1 MLMKLARI
9 PPEEPAASND
19 QLQLNGASQAYLWGL
34 LGMLA
39 SATIFEGYDITIL
52 KLCTPYIA
60 KAFSLSDTEVGAM
73 AAVVRFGGMLSFF
86 VLILADRFGR
96 KAIISTTVL
105 FYALFTLMTALSSGL
120 ISFTIFQSFAQIFLA
135 AEFGIAMVIISEEFP
150 DRMRGSA
157 ISILQTATL
166 LGVVVAGSLFAV
178 VAESRFGW
186 RGMYFIGVAPAIIVF
201 FIRRSMRETV
211 RFTTRVGATKA
222 AADTVEMQKPFAAR
236 LRERFAPFLGP
247 WRGRLILVS
256 TLWNTIG
263 LIGGPTITFFALFA
277 KRDHGFTA
285 GKIASATIVAY
296 VLGSV
301 GSLVCGLLMDQ
312 IGRRFTTCL
321 YYVASAISMF
331 CLFRLSHHLTLSYIA
346 TMFAYQ
352 GARTA
357 TSAFSTE
364 LFPTEIRATGYSLT
378 VQVIGQIGWTLSPL
392 AVGIVAGIVNDLGLA
407 ASYFAIGPIVGA
419 LLVFLF
425 APETKGK
432 TLEEVST
439 WP

>member
-1 MLMKLARI
+1 MKLAHI
-9 PPEEPAASND
+9 TADESAASHE
-19 QLQLNGASQAYLWGL
+19 QLQLIGASPAYLWGL

-96 KAIISTTVL
+96 KAIISTTIL

-135 AEFGIAMVIISEEFP
+135 AEFGIAMVIVSEEFP
-150 DRMRGSA
+150 DKMRGSA

-166 LGVVVAGSLFAV
+166 VGVIVAGSLFAI

-186 RGMYFIGVAPAIIVF
+186 RGMYLIGVAPAITVF
-201 FIRRSMRETV
+201 FIRRSMRETA
-211 RFTTRVGATKA
+211 RFTTSCEATR
-222 AADTVEMQKPFAAR
+222 AADTVEMKKPLAAR
-236 LRERFAPFLGP
+236 LREKFAPFLGP

-256 TLWNTIG
+256 TLWNSIG
-263 LIGGPTITFFALFA
+263 VIGGPTITFFALFA

-301 GSLVCGLLMDQ
+301 GSLLCGLLMDQ

-321 YYVASAISMF
+321 YYIASAVSMF

-378 VQVIGQIGWTLSPL
+378 VQVIGQVGWMLSPL
-392 AVGIVAGIVNDLGLA
+392 AVGIIAGMVNDLGLA

-419 LLVFLF
+419 ALVFLF

-432 TLEEVST
+432 TLEEVCT
-439 WP
+439 

>member
-1 MLMKLARI
+1 MNLARI
-9 PPEEPAASND
+9 TPDEAPAAIEIERAFAPPSR
-19 QLQLNGASQAYLWGL
+19 AYLWAL

-60 KAFSLSDTEVGAM
+60 KAFSLSDTEVGLM
-73 AAVVRFGGMLSFF
+73 AALVRFGGMLSFF
-86 VLILADRFGR
+86 VLMLADRFGR
-96 KAIISTTVL
+96 KTIISTTVL

-120 ISFTIFQSFAQIFLA
+120 ISFTLFQSLAQIFLA
-135 AEFGIAMVIISEEFP
+135 AEFGIAMVIVSEEFP
-150 DRMRGSA
+150 DKMRGSA

-166 LGVVVAGSLFAV
+166 VGVIVAGSLFAV
-178 VAESRFGW
+178 VAESQFGW
-186 RGMYFIGVAPAIIVF
+186 RGMYLIGVAPAVIVF

-211 RFTTRVGATKA
+211 RFKTCREATR
-222 AADTVEMQKPFAAR
+222 AADTVEIKQPLVAI
-236 LRERFAPFLGP
+236 LREKFAPLLGP

-256 TLWNTIG
+256 TLWNSIG
-263 LIGGPTITFFALFA
+263 MIGGPTITFFALFA
-277 KRDHGFTA
+277 KRDHGFSA

-301 GSLVCGLLMDQ
+301 GSLLCGLLMDQ
-312 IGRRFTTCL
+312 IGRRSTTCL
-321 YYVASAISMF
+321 YYLASAVSMF
-331 CLFRLSHHLTLSYIA
+331 CLFRLSHHLTLCYIA

-378 VQVIGQIGWTLSPL
+378 VQVLGQIGWMLSPL
-392 AVGIVAGIVNDLGLA
+392 AVGIIAGMVHDLGLA
-407 ASYFAIGPIVGA
+407 ASYFAIGPVFGA
-419 LLVFLF
+419 LVVILF
-425 APETKGK
+425 APETGGK
-432 TLEEVST
+432 TLEQTTAVRSS
-439 WP
+439 